1 MNAWGEHYLNGA
13 KHFGAGYQSSLALI
27 TGSRD
32 YIRRSEL
39 QAMTRRVGTHRTLG
53 LIRKS
58 QIRVPVRR
66 FLVYNLANFGGGFET
81 MKPGIPQAAIV
92 ILLVSS
98 TTALAQSSTLRGKV
112 RSTER
117 VTVNNAIVELRY
129 SGGGMIAQTVTR
141 NDGDFIFTGL
151 TPAEYEVA
159 VTIAGY
165 YPTVEIARFSMPD
178 RMSFSEVLNIEVL
191 IRPRQENVLAAPGTH
206 FAQDVPKSARA
217 AYERAMTRLREGKS
231 EEAVAGF
238 REAIAVFDDYF
249 DAQFALGKEL
259 FRTGNDIEA
268 LKALERAR
276 QINDRQDAV
285 YYLFGL
291 VMVKQ
296 GKFAVAEYA
305 FREGTRLNS
314 NSPALHFYHAQTL
327 IELGIRGSDTQQ
339 SAADLDSAN
348 KELDRAWELSEKR
361 LTAVHLQRARIHRK
375 LGEREAAAR
384 DLENYLKAEPDA
396 KNAPA
401 IRAEITKLR
410 EPGK

>member
-1 MNAWGEHYLNGA
+1 
-13 KHFGAGYQSSLALI
+13 
-27 TGSRD
+27 
-32 YIRRSEL
+32 
-39 QAMTRRVGTHRTLG
+39 
-53 LIRKS
+53 
-58 QIRVPVRR
+58 
-66 FLVYNLANFGGGFET
+66 
-81 MKPGIPQAAIV
+81 MKLGIPQAAIV

-98 TTALAQSSTLRGKV
+98 TAAFAQSSTLRGKV

-191 IRPRQENVLAAPGTH
+191 IRPRQDNVLAAPGTH
-206 FAQDVPKSARA
+206 FAQDVPKPART
-217 AYERAMTRLREGKS
+217 AYERGMTRLREGKS
-231 EEAVAGF
+231 DEALAGF
-238 REAIAVFDDYF
+238 REAIAAFDDYF

-259 FRTGNDIEA
+259 FRTGNDVEA

-327 IELGIRGSDTQQ
+327 IELGIRGSDKQQ

-348 KELDRAWELSEKR
+348 KELDRAWELSNKR
-361 LTAVHLQRARIHRK
+361 LSAVHLQRARIHRK
-375 LGEREAAAR
+375 LGEKESAAR

-396 KNAPA
+396 KNAAA